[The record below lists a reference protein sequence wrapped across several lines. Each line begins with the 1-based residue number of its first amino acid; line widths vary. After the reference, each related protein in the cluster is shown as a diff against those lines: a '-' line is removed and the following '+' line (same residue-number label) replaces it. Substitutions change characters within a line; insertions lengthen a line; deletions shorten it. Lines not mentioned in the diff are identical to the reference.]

1 MGFRGYPNF
10 NQLSAQRRKSSEGHW
25 NTVERNA
32 EGDSERQIHSDSFR
46 GRQPRLVR
54 TVKSSL
60 LVKRY
65 QRLIAV
71 VLFLGVLLAVFEFS
85 GLRGHF
91 NLAFLRQVIEQHQIG
106 GLLIF
111 VLLFS
116 LGNLIQ
122 IPGWVFLAAA
132 VLTLGQLWGGVVT
145 YVAAVVSCVLTFLT
159 IRALGSDALRQ
170 LKNRLAVRILK
181 ELDAHPIGSVA
192 LLRLLFQTAP
202 ALNYALS
209 MSGIRFRSYLTGTLI
224 GLPIPIALYC
234 IFFEDLAVL
243 LHIR

>member
-1 MGFRGYPNF
+1 M
-10 NQLSAQRRKSSEGHW
+10 
-25 NTVERNA
+25 EREA
-32 EGDSERQIHSDSFR
+32 EGDSQRRIHDDSVSRRQR
-46 GRQPRLVR
+46 RLVHAVR
-54 TVKSSL
+54 PWQL
-60 LVKRY
+60 IKRY
-65 QRLIAV
+65 QRLIGV
-71 VLFLGVLLAVFEFS
+71 VLFLGVLLAVFEWS

-91 NLAFLRQVIEQHQIG
+91 NLAFMRQVIEQHQVG

-122 IPGWVFLAAA
+122 IPGWIFLAAA
-132 VLTLGQLWGGVVT
+132 VLTLGESWGGIVT
-145 YVAAVVSCVLTFLT
+145 YVAAVISCVLTFLT
-159 IRALGSDALRQ
+159 IRALGGDALRQ
-170 LKNRLAVRILK
+170 LKNRLAIRILR

-234 IFFEDLAVL
+234 IFFDDLAML

>member
-1 MGFRGYPNF
+1 LVFV
-10 NQLSAQRRKSSEGHW
+10 QRYG
-25 NTVERNA
+25 
-32 EGDSERQIHSDSFR
+32 
-46 GRQPRLVR
+46 
-54 TVKSSL
+54 
-60 LVKRY
+60 
-65 QRLIAV
+65 RLISV

-91 NLAFLRQVIEQHQIG
+91 NLTFMRQIIEQHYIG
-106 GLLIF
+106 GLLLF

-122 IPGWVFLAAA
+122 IPGWIFLAAA
-132 VLTLGQLWGGVVT
+132 VLALGRMWGGVVT
-145 YVAAVVSCVLTFLT
+145 YLAAVVSCVLTFLT
-159 IRALGSDALRQ
+159 IRAVGGDALRQ
-170 LKNRLAVRILK
+170 IKNRLAVRILG
-181 ELDAHPIGSVA
+181 ELDARPIGSVA

-209 MSGIRFRSYLTGTLI
+209 MSGIQFRSYVTGTLL

-234 IFFEDLAVL
+234 IFFDDLAMV

>member
-1 MGFRGYPNF
+1 M
-10 NQLSAQRRKSSEGHW
+10 
-25 NTVERNA
+25 
-32 EGDSERQIHSDSFR
+32 
-46 GRQPRLVR
+46 R
-54 TVKSSL
+54 TLL
-60 LVKRY
+60 LVQRY
-65 QRLIAV
+65 QRLIGV
-71 VLFLGVLLAVFEFS
+71 VLFLGVLLVIFELS

-91 NLAFLRQVIEQHQIG
+91 NLPFMRQVIEQHQFG
-106 GLLIF
+106 GLLLF

-132 VLTLGQLWGGVVT
+132 VLTLGQIWGGVVT

-159 IRALGSDALRQ
+159 IRALGGDALRQ
-170 LKNRLAVRILK
+170 LTNRFAVRILS
-181 ELDAHPIGSVA
+181 ELDARPIASVT

-209 MSGIRFRSYLTGTLI
+209 MSGIRFRNYLTGTLL

-234 IFFEDLAVL
+234 IFFDELAIL

>member
-1 MGFRGYPNF
+1 MRTL
-10 NQLSAQRRKSSEGHW
+10 QLIQ
-25 NTVERNA
+25 
-32 EGDSERQIHSDSFR
+32 
-46 GRQPRLVR
+46 
-54 TVKSSL
+54 
-60 LVKRY
+60 RY
-65 QRLIAV
+65 QRLIGV

-91 NLAFLRQVIEQHQIG
+91 NLAYVREVIEQHQIG
-106 GLLIF
+106 GLLLF

-122 IPGWVFLAAA
+122 VPGWIFLAAA

-159 IRALGSDALRQ
+159 IRAVGGDALRQ
-170 LKNRLAVRILK
+170 LKNRLAVRILRQ
-181 ELDAHPIGSVA
+181 LDARPIRSVA

-209 MSGIRFRSYLTGTLI
+209 MSGIRFRNYLVGTLL

-234 IFFEDLAVL
+234 VFFDELGML
-243 LHIR
+243 LQLR

>member
-1 MGFRGYPNF
+1 MRT
-10 NQLSAQRRKSSEGHW
+10 LL
-25 NTVERNA
+25 
-32 EGDSERQIHSDSFR
+32 
-46 GRQPRLVR
+46 LVR
-54 TVKSSL
+54 
-60 LVKRY
+60 RY
-65 QRLIAV
+65 QRLIGV
-71 VLFLGVLLAVFEFS
+71 VLFLGVLLVVFEFS

-91 NLAFLRQVIEQHQIG
+91 DLPFMRQVIERHQFG
-106 GLLIF
+106 GLLLF

-132 VLTLGQLWGGVVT
+132 VLTLGQIWGGVVT

-159 IRALGSDALRQ
+159 IRALGGDALRQ
-170 LKNRLAVRILK
+170 LRNRFAVRILS
-181 ELDAHPIGSVA
+181 ELDARPIASVT

-209 MSGIRFRSYLTGTLI
+209 MSGIRFRSYLTGTLL

-234 IFFEDLAVL
+234 IFFDELAML